1 MSIKSKITLF
11 LKWKYR
17 YISDKNFT
25 LMLSVLVGFIAG
37 LLAVFLKNITHF
49 IELLLQRDHS
59 IFNQSVYFVLPVI
72 GLMIVYILNK
82 YFFKRFPGHAVP
94 TILHSLSR
102 RNGII
107 KTIKIYYPLVVAPLT
122 VGFGGSTGLLGP
134 AILSGASVSSALS
147 TLFHIDNKTR
157 TLLFGCSASAAI
169 AAVFHSPI
177 AGIVFAVEV
186 LSLDL
191 TLASLLPLLLAS
203 LSGVITSYLFL
214 GDEVLFRFNVSEN
227 FQLNDIPFYII
238 LGIGTAFASVYFT
251 KMYFAIH
258 KIFNKMKTRFQR
270 FLIGGA
276 AIGILLFF
284 IPPLYGEGFSFIN
297 SLLID
302 NHVAAIGKTYF
313 DHLLNNIWVVVGL
326 LVGVTIFKAVA
337 MTITL
342 AAGGSGGII
351 IPTLVMG
358 SAIGSIVAKTIN
370 NLGFNVHVSES
381 NFTLVGMAGLIAGV
395 LHAPLTAIFLIAE
408 ISGGYQLFIPLMF
421 TVAFSFIITKRFVEH
436 SIYTQ
441 ELANKGQLITHDK
454 DQMILLLM
462 KLDSVIEKRFISIMP
477 QQSLRDLLL
486 NAVAKSSRNIFP
498 VVGEHKELLGVVYLD
513 DIRTIMFEQEMYD
526 KVKIYQLMKQ
536 VPAVINYEKDTMKSV
551 MKKFQDTSAWNLPVI
566 KDGQYYGFVS
576 KSKMLT
582 TYRRKLI
589 NFTR

>member
-1 MSIKSKITLF
+1 MSFKSKITLF
-11 LKWKYR
+11 LKWKYK

-25 LMLSVLVGFIAG
+25 LILSVLVGFIAG
-37 LLAVFLKNITHF
+37 LLAVFLKNVTHF
-49 IELLLQRDHS
+49 IELLVQRDHS
-59 IFNQSVYFVLPVI
+59 FFNQSVYFVLPVI
-72 GLMIVYILNK
+72 GLLLVYILNK
-82 YFFKRFPGHAVP
+82 YVFKRFPGHAVP

-102 RNGII
+102 RSGII
-107 KTIKIYYPLVVAPLT
+107 KTVKIYYPLIIAPLT

-214 GDEVLFRFNVSEN
+214 GDEVLFRFTVSEN
-227 FQLNDIPFYII
+227 FQLNDIPFYVL

-251 KMYFAIH
+251 KMYFAIQALF
-258 KIFNKMKTRFQR
+258 KKVKTRFQR

-276 AIGILLFF
+276 AIGVLLFF

-297 SLLID
+297 SLLIG
-302 NHVAAIGKTYF
+302 NHIEAIGKTYF
-313 DHLLNNIWVVVGL
+313 DQFLNNIWVIVGL
-326 LVGVTIFKAVA
+326 LVGVTVFKAVA
-337 MTITL
+337 MTLTL
-342 AAGGSGGII
+342 AAGGAGGII

-358 SAIGSIVAKTIN
+358 SAIGSVVAKTIN

-498 VVGEHKELLGVVYLD
+498 VLNEGKELLGVIYLD
-513 DIRTIMFEQEMYD
+513 DIRDIMFEQEMYD
-526 KVKIYQLMKQ
+526 KVKIHQLMKQ
-536 VPAVINYEKDTMKSV
+536 VPAVINYETDTMKSV
-551 MKKFQDTSAWNLPVI
+551 MQKFQDTSAWNLPVI
-566 KDGQYYGFVS
+566 KEGRYYGFVS

-582 TYRRKLI
+582 TYRRSLI

>member
-1 MSIKSKITLF
+1 L
-11 LKWKYR
+11 
-17 YISDKNFT
+17 
-25 LMLSVLVGFIAG
+25 
-37 LLAVFLKNITHF
+37 
-49 IELLLQRDHS
+49 
-59 IFNQSVYFVLPVI
+59 
-72 GLMIVYILNK
+72 
-82 YFFKRFPGHAVP
+82 P
-94 TILHSLSR
+94 TILHALSR

-107 KTIKIYYPLVVAPLT
+107 KAVKIYYPLIVAPLT

-134 AILSGASVSSALS
+134 AILSGASVSSTLS

-157 TLLFGCSASAAI
+157 TLLFGCTASAAI

-203 LSGVITSYLFL
+203 LSGVVTSYLFL
-214 GDEVLFRFNVSEN
+214 GNEVLFRFSVSEN
-227 FQLNDIPFYII
+227 FELSDIPFYII

-251 KMYFAIH
+251 KMYFGIYNLF
-258 KIFNKMKTRFQR
+258 KKVRTRFQR
-270 FLIGGA
+270 LLIGSI
-276 AIGILLFF
+276 AIGVLLFF

-297 SLLID
+297 SLLMD
-302 NHVAAIGKTYF
+302 NHIGAIGKNYL
-313 DHLLNNIWVVVGL
+313 DHLIDNIWIVIAL
-326 LVGVTIFKAVA
+326 LIGITVFKAVA

-351 IPTLVMG
+351 IPTLVIG
-358 SAIGSIVAKTIN
+358 SAIGNIVAKTIN

-408 ISGGYQLFIPLMF
+408 VSGGYQLFIPLMF
-421 TVAFSFIITKRFVEH
+421 TVAISFIITKRFIEH

-441 ELANKGQLITHDK
+441 ELARKGQLITHDK
-454 DQMILLLM
+454 DEMILLLM
-462 KLDSVIEKRFISIMP
+462 KLDSVIEQKFISIQP

-486 NAVAKSSRNIFP
+486 DAVAKSSRNMFP
-498 VVGEHKELLGVVYLD
+498 VVNGENEMLGVVYLD
-513 DIRTIMFEQEMYD
+513 DIRDIMFDQEMYD
-526 KVKIYQLMKQ
+526 KVKVHQLMKQ
-536 VPAVINYEKDTMKSV
+536 VPEIISYEKDTMKTV

-566 KDGQYYGFVS
+566 KEGQYYGFIS

-582 TYRRKLI
+582 SYRRKLI
-589 NFTR
+589 NVTR

>member
-1 MSIKSKITLF
+1 MSFKSQVTLF

-25 LMLSVLVGFIAG
+25 LVLSVLVGFIAG
-37 LLAVFLKNITHF
+37 LLAVFLKNVTHF
-49 IELLLQRDHS
+49 IELLVQRDHS
-59 IFNQSVYFVLPVI
+59 FFNQSVYFVLPVV
-72 GLMIVYILNK
+72 GLLLVYILNK
-82 YFFKRFPGHAVP
+82 YVFKRFPGHAVP

-107 KTIKIYYPLVVAPLT
+107 KTVKIYYPLIIAPLT

-134 AILSGASVSSALS
+134 AILSGASISSSLS

-157 TLLFGCSASAAI
+157 TLLFGCASSAAI

-214 GDEVLFRFNVSEN
+214 GDEVLFRFSVSEN
-227 FQLNDIPFYII
+227 FQLNDIPFYVI
-238 LGIGTAFASVYFT
+238 LGIGTAFASIYFT
-251 KMYFAIH
+251 KMYFGIQNL
-258 KIFNKMKTRFQR
+258 FNKIVTRFHR
-270 FLIGGA
+270 LLIGSIT
-276 AIGILLFF
+276 IGVLLFF

-297 SLLID
+297 SLLIN
-302 NHVAAIGKTYF
+302 NHIEAIGKTYF
-313 DHLLNNIWVVVGL
+313 DHFLGNIWVVIGL
-326 LVGVTIFKAVA
+326 LVGVTVFKAVA

-342 AAGGSGGII
+342 AAGGAGGII

-498 VVGEHKELLGVVYLD
+498 VLNEGKELLGVIYLD
-513 DIRTIMFEQEMYD
+513 DIRDIMFEQEMYD
-526 KVKIYQLMKQ
+526 KVKIHQLMKQ
-536 VPAVINYEKDTMKSV
+536 VPAVINYETDTMKSV
-551 MKKFQDTSAWNLPVI
+551 MQKFQDTNAWNLPVI
-566 KDGQYYGFVS
+566 KEGRYYGFVS

-582 TYRRKLI
+582 TYRRNLI